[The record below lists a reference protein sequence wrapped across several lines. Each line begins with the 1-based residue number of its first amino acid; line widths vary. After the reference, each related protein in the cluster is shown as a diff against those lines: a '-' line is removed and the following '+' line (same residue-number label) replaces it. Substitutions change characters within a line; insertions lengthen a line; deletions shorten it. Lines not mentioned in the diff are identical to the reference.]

1 MTKDDFFIFILSRF
15 CKNIWSATNFAK
27 IYICVVAIG
36 ARPLMSWPI
45 AVGAARS
52 GPLAWPRRG
61 VVGHGARGLAPRA
74 TAAAGLLAPWATALG
89 SDCLYNTEIQPKM
102 S

>member
-1 MTKDDFFIFILSRF
+1 MVRHKF
-15 CKNIWSATNFAK
+15 CKKYTSAA
-27 IYICVVAIG
+27 VAHS
-36 ARPLMSWPI
+36 ARDITPRLT

-61 VVGHGARGLAPRA
+61 AARHGVRGLAPRDM
-74 TAAAGLLAPWATALG
+74 AAAGLLAPWATALG
-89 SDCLYNTEIQPKM
+89 SGCLYNSEIQPKM